1 VRTLGK
7 RSLSSFLFG
16 LLNVGWYV
24 VAFVLAVTLIFM
36 VAGRKVG
43 VQIDTTGAPSVDV
56 GPHLKMSIPIS
67 FAVDARTHRV
77 VAPSLGIADAEIQD
91 ARGSL
96 KFTPPTGRFLLS
108 NAMVLVVLLVV
119 MLWVIGQLRA
129 VFSTLR
135 DGRPFVAANASRI
148 RRIAWVLIGWE
159 VARTAVVF
167 AESYYAMTHFSA
179 DGLRLGVRPDL
190 NVFAI
195 VNGLII
201 LVIAEVFRIG
211 TQLDEDQ
218 SLTV

>member
-1 VRTLGK
+1 MRALGK
-7 RSLSSFLFG
+7 RSLASFILG
-16 LLNVGWYV
+16 LLNLGWYI

-36 VAGRKVG
+36 VAGRNVG
-43 VQIDTTGAPSVDV
+43 VQIDTVGAPSVDV

-67 FAVDARTHRV
+67 FSVDDRTHRV
-77 VAPSLGIADAEIQD
+77 DAPALGIDNAEIRD

-96 KFTPPTGRFLLS
+96 KFTPPTGRFLIS
-108 NAMVLVVLLVV
+108 NAMVLVVLLAVA
-119 MLWVIGQLRA
+119 LWVISQLRA
-129 VFSTLR
+129 VFWTLR

-167 AESYYAMTHFSA
+167 AENYYAMTHFSA
-179 DGLRLGVRPDL
+179 EGLRLGVQPDL

-195 VNGLII
+195 LNGLII